1 MPHITLNKTEYHYQ
15 QSGKGTP
22 VIFAHGLFVDHSMFK
37 YQIEVLQENFTCYA
51 FDMPAHGKS
60 TYDENGWS
68 LDDIVE
74 DLRLFIL
81 KKNLHNVVLIGQS
94 QGGMVFMRLA
104 SKYPELVSKLILI
117 GTSARAEYADRIPFW
132 REIVGI
138 FRNGNVVDF
147 KNKME
152 LIQENIVSNH
162 FIKHFPLDKAE
173 ELAIMQ
179 SQNPLAMAL
188 ATETAVL
195 NRTNVSALLPNIL
208 CPTLILCGKEDTATP
223 LEVSTEIKE
232 NIKHSKIFIIPNSA
246 HHIPLEN
253 PKELNRLIINFL
265 K

>member
-1 MPHITLNKTEYHYQ
+1 MPNITLNKTEYHYQ
-15 QSGKGTP
+15 QSGKGNP
-22 VIFAHGLFVDHSMFK
+22 VIFAHGLFVDNTIFK
-37 YQIEVLQENFTCYA
+37 YQIEELNKKFTCYS

-74 DLRLFIL
+74 DFRLFIL
-81 KKNLHNVVLIGQS
+81 KKNLHSVILIGQS

-104 SKYPELVSKLILI
+104 FKYPELVSKLILI
-117 GTSARAEYADRIPFW
+117 GTSARAEFKDKIPFW
-132 REIVGI
+132 QDMVIT
-138 FRNGNVVDF
+138 FRNGNVIDF
-147 KNKME
+147 NNRMK
-152 LIQENIVSNH
+152 LIQENIISNH

-179 SQNPLAMAL
+179 SQNPFAMAL
-188 ATETAVL
+188 ATEAAVL
-195 NRTNVSALLPNIL
+195 NRTNVSALLTNIL
-208 CPTLILCGKEDTATP
+208 CPTLILCGQDDTATP

-232 NIKHSKIFIIPNSA
+232 NIKYSEMFIIPNAA

>member
-22 VIFAHGLFVDHSMFK
+22 VIFAHGLFVDYSMFK
-37 YQIEVLQENFTCYA
+37 YQIEVLQKNFACYA

-60 TYDENGWS
+60 MHDENGWS

-74 DLRLFIL
+74 DFRLFIL
-81 KKNLHNVVLIGQS
+81 KKNLRNVMLIGQS

-117 GTSARAEYADRIPFW
+117 GTSARAEYEDRIPFW
-132 REIVGI
+132 QDMVGI

-147 KNKME
+147 HNRMK
-152 LIQENIVSNH
+152 LIQENIVSKH

-179 SQNPLAMAL
+179 RQNPLAMAL
-188 ATETAVL
+188 ATEAAVL
-195 NRTNVSALLPNIL
+195 NRTDVSALLSYIL
-208 CPTLILCGKEDTATP
+208 CPTLIVCGQDDTATP

-232 NIKHSKIFIIPNSA
+232 NIKHSEMFIIPNAA

>member
-15 QSGKGTP
+15 QSGKGVP
-22 VIFAHGLFVDHSMFK
+22 VLFAHGLFVDYSIFK
-37 YQIEVLQENFTCYA
+37 YQIEVLQENFACYA
-51 FDMPAHGKS
+51 IDMPAHGKS
-60 TYDENGWS
+60 TYDKNGWS

-74 DLRLFIL
+74 DFRLFIL
-81 KKNLHNVVLIGQS
+81 EKNLHNVVLIGQS
-94 QGGMVFMRLA
+94 QGGMVFMRFA

-117 GTSARAEYADRIPFW
+117 GTSAKAEYEDRIPFW
-132 REIVGI
+132 QNIVGI
-138 FRNGNVVDF
+138 FRNGNAVDF

-152 LIQENIVSNH
+152 LIQGNIVSNH
-162 FIKHFPLDKAE
+162 FTKHFPLDKAE

-188 ATETAVL
+188 ATEAAVI
-195 NRTNVSALLPNIL
+195 NRTNFSDLLPNIL
-208 CPTLILCGKEDTATP
+208 CPTLILCGQDDTATP

-232 NIKHSKIFIIPNSA
+232 KIKQSEIFIIPNAA

-253 PKELNRLIINFL
+253 PKELNRLLIDFL